1 MIPVVV
7 EHHCVDRVR
16 LWKLTLR
23 THLSSNL
30 SLVVHVMNICKITI
44 FFAKK
49 KIEVFQRFIFR
60 TLFDSRRAGL
70 LEKKIVSLY
79 SRRKIDL
86 FEHMEMEKNRKL
98 VIYGKTIDASAMK
111 NSFHGIKNLFFFTF

>member
-111 NSFHGIKNLFFFTF
+111 NSFHGI